1 MSTPFHTRVHQL
13 VLLLSSNQAGE
24 VTAAAAALH
33 RTLAAAGIDIHSFA
47 KSVEAGLPV
56 TSPTP
61 AKRTTITARRYDG
74 RPLKTGEDIICDE
87 PDGLFRP
94 CGCGS
99 IIFSVGP
106 PVGPHAGQLICNGCF
121 RGGRW
126 LRRTYFTGAPDA
138 S

>member
-1 MSTPFHTRVHQL
+1 MSTTFHTRVRQL

-24 VTAAAAALH
+24 VAAAAAALH

-47 KSVEAGLPV
+47 QSVEASLPA
-56 TSPTP
+56 PGATP
-61 AKRTTITARRYDG
+61 VKPATIKARRHDG
-74 RPLKTGEDIICDE
+74 RPLVTGEDIICDDR
-87 PDGLFRP
+87 DGLFRP

-99 IIFSVGP
+99 IIFTVGP

-126 LRRTYFTGAPDA
+126 LRRNYFMGAPDA